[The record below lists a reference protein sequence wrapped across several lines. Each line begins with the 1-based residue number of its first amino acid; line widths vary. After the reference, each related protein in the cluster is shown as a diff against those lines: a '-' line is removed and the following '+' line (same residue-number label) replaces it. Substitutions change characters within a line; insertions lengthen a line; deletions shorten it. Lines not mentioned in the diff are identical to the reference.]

1 MSASSIIRAGKRA
14 YPAVMRRL
22 ILAAAAL
29 AAVALV
35 VYRNR
40 TIDRYEQELAIGRH
54 EGSAQ

>member
-22 ILAAAAL
+22 ILAATAI
-29 AAVALV
+29 AAVALA
-35 VYRNR
+35 VYRDR

-54 EGSAQ
+54 G